1 MIEIKDMG
9 ELKTKIIEAVASV
22 RPEMLVK
29 KMKEVKSTLEMLLKM
44 ADVML
49 NGELSF
55 SIKS

>member
-9 ELKTKIIEAVASV
+9 ELKTKIIEAAASV